1 MSASI
6 WRTGRFEIDLA
17 RPRVMGIVN
26 VTPDSFS
33 DGAVD
38 FTPVRAIARCEQLLK
53 DGADILDIGGESS
66 RPGAVQVS
74 AEIELERVRPVLAA
88 AVGLGCPISIDTTK
102 PEVMRVALDLGADI
116 VNDIAALRTPGA
128 LAAVASHPN
137 CGVSLMH
144 MRGTPRSMQS
154 RPDYSDVVDEVAS
167 FLGERIVA
175 AGAAG
180 IGRERIVVD
189 PGIGF
194 RQDTGAQPRAFGAPG
209 RSARP
214 WRAAPGRLVAQV
226 DTCPSHRHRRRSR
239 RGAHAGRSGS
249 ARGRQHR
256 CHAAGRAARRRHR
269 SRPRRRRRS
278 RRARRLSGGEAS
290 HPIIAPPAHG
300 TTS

>member
-167 FLGERIVA
+167 FLGERIDA

-194 RQDTGAQPRAFGAPG
+194 GKTPAHNLELLARQGDLLVLGVPLLVGWSRKSTL
-209 RSARP
+209 ARVIGIDAVP
-214 WRAAPGRLVAQV
+214 VAERTPVDRAALEAASIAAMLLAVQ
-226 DTCPSHRHRRRSR
+226 
-239 RGAHAGRSGS
+239 RGAAIVRVHDV
-249 ARGRQHR
+249 
-256 CHAAGRAARRRHR
+256 AAAVAAL
-269 SRPRRRRRS
+269 
-278 RRARRLSGGEAS
+278 AVCQA
-290 HPIIAPPAHG
+290 AKPAIR
-300 TTS
+300 